1 MPAKVYSGVGRA
13 KDECSTYGTYAACA
27 GVFGI
32 MFAAAEA
39 LPVVLVCFGISL
51 VLFGVMISKKRFPKA
66 SAVVVLME
74 AAVAYWMM
82 R

>member
-1 MPAKVYSGVGRA
+1 
-13 KDECSTYGTYAACA
+13 
-27 GVFGI
+27 
-32 MFAAAEA
+32 MFAAAET